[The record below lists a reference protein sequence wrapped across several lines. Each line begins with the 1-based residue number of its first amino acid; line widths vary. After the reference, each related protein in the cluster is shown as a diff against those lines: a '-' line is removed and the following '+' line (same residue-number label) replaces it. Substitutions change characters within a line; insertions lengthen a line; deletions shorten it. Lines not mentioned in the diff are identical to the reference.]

1 MPKLTTKMI
10 AMKSRL
16 VRETDSAEAKMM
28 GPPPMSRVSGTHVS
42 QVAPENRSPMVNQVV
57 AIDDVVADA
66 GNHKGGVDKVLV
78 RGSHSLSR
86 RLRLVA
92 KASRENHPVMN
103 SRNGAEDGADGVR
116 VKTVQVDH
124 RPRRASNAG

>member
-66 GNHKGGVDKVLV
+66 GHHGVDRVLV
-78 RGSHSLSR
+78 RGSHRLIQ

-92 KASRENHPVMN
+92 KASRENHPMMN